1 MFHFLL
7 QRHHF
12 PIIFSQT
19 VPEDFPQLSADIT
32 HDKYLLYRRNRTDRF
47 QGIIQKMWV
56 DLQLQILQL
65 SLFVFQLL
73 HITGLDQLIQ
83 FSEHTVELL
92 IQHSDLITSSDFFA
106 HGQISC
112 LCTTEFSHQQF
123 HTGRKIFTVPVNQPG
138 HRHDQKQ

>member
-1 MFHFLL
+1 MRRIHINIIKYLKPVSVTDLLDKHIVFNMFHFLL

-19 VPEDFPQLSADIT
+19 VPEDFSQLSADIT

-47 QGIIQKMWV
+47 QGIIQKMWI

-65 SLFVFQLL
+65 RLFVFQLL

-83 FSEHTVELL
+83 FSEHT
-92 IQHSDLITSSDFFA
+92 D
-106 HGQISC
+106 
-112 LCTTEFSHQQF
+112 
-123 HTGRKIFTVPVNQPG
+123 
-138 HRHDQKQ
+138 